1 MAPIALSHVDGISD
15 SARARELYKSVAV
28 YSEHCAGS

>member
-15 SARARELYKSVAV
+15 GARARELYKLVTV
-28 YSEHCAGS
+28 HFEHCAGS